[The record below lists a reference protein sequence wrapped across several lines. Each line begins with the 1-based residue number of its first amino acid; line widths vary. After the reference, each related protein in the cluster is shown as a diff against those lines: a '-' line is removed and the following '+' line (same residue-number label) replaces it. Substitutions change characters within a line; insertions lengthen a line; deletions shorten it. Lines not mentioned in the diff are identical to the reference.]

1 MVTVTSD
8 LPPQLCERDAW
19 TGGFYELAMQLGE
32 RDDVRLQV
40 AVGVLARRAGITGP
54 WHVQWQ
60 PDRVRPVSWSSAD
73 LVAGQLRGQAQL
85 PGGQQVICA
94 VAAVREDRGDD
105 WLDLCIP
112 LEALGRGDA
121 RIGGFP
127 FEPDGGASLSWRR
140 PIDDWLARL
149 ADEIRQET
157 GFRHAVIGFEVSG
170 SVRAETLTDQ
180 PEDRPY
186 ALVIWVSK
194 ELSPH
199 SVTRGIQAVPRSD
212 DTDAGTL
219 DGATWEL
226 GREGTAHVRL

>member
-32 RDDVRLQV
+32 RDDVRLQA

-112 LEALGRGDA
+112 LEALA
-121 RIGGFP
+121 VAMP
-127 FEPDGGASLSWRR
+127 AS
-140 PIDDWLARL
+140 
-149 ADEIRQET
+149 ADSR
-157 GFRHAVIGFEVSG
+157 S
-170 SVRAETLTDQ
+170 SLT
-180 PEDRPY
+180 
-186 ALVIWVSK
+186 
-194 ELSPH
+194 
-199 SVTRGIQAVPRSD
+199 AVPRC
-212 DTDAGTL
+212 AGGGQSMT
-219 DGATWEL
+219 G
-226 GREGTAHVRL
+226 